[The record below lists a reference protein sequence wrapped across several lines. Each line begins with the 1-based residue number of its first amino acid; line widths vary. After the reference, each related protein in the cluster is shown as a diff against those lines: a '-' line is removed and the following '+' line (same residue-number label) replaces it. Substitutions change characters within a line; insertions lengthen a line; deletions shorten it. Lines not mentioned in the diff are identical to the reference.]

1 MDEAEQVSQLVGDI
15 YDASLDPALW
25 PGVLESIS
33 GFVPGACVNL
43 FSQDAVRHSANV
55 HYIHGMEPV
64 YVQSY
69 NETYIKLNPVFPAT
83 LFFDVGT
90 VICQN
95 DIMPREQF
103 NQTRFNKE
111 WMAPQGWVDAMA
123 AVLEKSAVSC
133 AVLAVGRQ
141 KREGLID
148 AGARRR
154 MALVVPHVR
163 RAVLIGKVID
173 LNKVEA
179 AALADT
185 LDGLAAGMFL
195 VDATGRI
202 VHANARGHAMLAQG
216 DAVHMA
222 GLRLSSKDARAEQA
236 LQEVFAA
243 TAVGATGAKGI
254 AVPLEAQEGGRHIA
268 HVLPLTSGAR
278 RRAGDRY
285 AAVAAV
291 FVQQATAAGPTPF
304 ETIARHFKLTPA
316 EVRVLFAIVQVG
328 GVPEVAPV
336 LGISET
342 TVKTHLQRV
351 FEKTSS
357 KRQADLVK
365 LVASYMSPLGGVEES
380 QPWTKRNASHS

>member
-1 MDEAEQVSQLVGDI
+1 MDEAEQVSQLIGDI

-55 HYIHGMEPV
+55 HYIHGMAPP
-64 YVQSY
+64 YIQSY
-69 NETYIKLNPVFPAT
+69 NETYIKLNPSFPAT

-90 VICQN
+90 VICQT
-95 DIMPREQF
+95 DIMPHDEFRH
-103 NQTRFNKE
+103 TRFYKE
-111 WMAPQGWVDAMA
+111 WMRPQGWVDAMA

-133 AVLAVGRQ
+133 AVLAVAR
-141 KREGLID
+141 KEREGLID
-148 AGARRR
+148 GGARRR

-173 LNKVEA
+173 LHKVEA

-202 VHANARGHAMLAQG
+202 VHANVRGHAMLAQG
-216 DAVHMA
+216 DVVRTD
-222 GLRLSSKDARAEQA
+222 GLRLGTGQAQSEQA
-236 LQEVFAA
+236 LRDAFAA
-243 TAVGATGAKGI
+243 AASGDADIGAKGI
-254 AVPLEAQEGGRHIA
+254 AVPVSAAGGARYVA

-278 RRAGDRY
+278 RQAGSRY

-291 FVQQATAAGPTPF
+291 FLQEAAVAGTTPF
-304 ETIARHFKLTPA
+304 ETIAWHFKLTPA
-316 EVRVLFAIVQVG
+316 ELRVLLAIVQVG

-342 TVKTHLQRV
+342 TVRTHLQHV
-351 FEKTSS
+351 FEKTQT

-365 LVASYMSPLGGVEES
+365 LVASYMSPLGG
-380 QPWTKRNASHS
+380 